1 MEMYM
6 KRVTAL
12 FVLILG
18 VTVALAGQEADE
30 LIGDWTAFRAMDLS
44 NFTLNDYRNPPD
56 PGDLPE
62 GVMTLNADGTIESN
76 FLDFDEWEIEDNFLV
91 MSDGNRSAFFVPR
104 PMGPDTYYLL
114 RVSVTQRDREVT
126 HIRVDRPSSFIVVRG
141 IQ

>member
-1 MEMYM
+1 M

-18 VTVALAGQEADE
+18 VTVTLAGQEADE

-76 FLDFDEWEIEDNFLV
+76 FLDFDEWELDDGFLI

-104 PMGPDTYYLL
+104 PMSPDTFYLL